1 MFLNKLSLVLFR
13 LISRD
18 IVYEIVPNKLST
30 DRLFIFQKLDPYNVK
45 MILFLLYKLNKF
57 CS

>member
-18 IVYEIVPNKLST
+18 IVYEIVPNKL
-30 DRLFIFQKLDPYNVK
+30 RLFIFQKLDPYNVK